1 MNAIRTKRIILLAAV
16 VLIAQFAAA
25 EEWNKTYELS
35 GKPDLRVET
44 SDAKLVVD
52 TWDQNKIE
60 AHVHVSG
67 YKIGPGGIEISEH
80 QAGNSV
86 AIEVGYPHHNIHFLW
101 DSPRSRV
108 EIEIHMPRE
117 GRVDLKTGDGNILL
131 TGLKGEMSVTSGD
144 GGQEIQDVDGILR
157 ARAGDGHIRVA
168 GRFDQLSLHTGD
180 GRIDATAR
188 QDSVMKSDWD
198 LHAGD
203 GSVTL
208 RLPDKFAANVDF
220 LTHDGHLDV
229 DMPITVDGG
238 RLKEN
243 AIHGT
248 INGGGRL
255 LTIHTGDGSIHV
267 ERS

>member
-1 MNAIRTKRIILLAAV
+1 
-16 VLIAQFAAA
+16 
-25 EEWNKTYELS
+25 
-35 GKPDLRVET
+35 
-44 SDAKLVVD
+44 
-52 TWDQNKIE
+52 
-60 AHVHVSG
+60 
-67 YKIGPGGIEISEH
+67 
-80 QAGNSV
+80 
-86 AIEVGYPHHNIHFLW
+86 
-101 DSPRSRV
+101 
-108 EIEIHMPRE
+108 
-117 GRVDLKTGDGNILL
+117 
-131 TGLKGEMSVTSGD
+131 
-144 GGQEIQDVDGILR
+144 
-157 ARAGDGHIRVA
+157 
-168 GRFDQLSLHTGD
+168 
-180 GRIDATAR
+180 
-188 QDSVMKSDWD
+188 MKSDWD